1 MGFRTNRFT
10 FEKFVPPPPL
20 LDPSDALQPLH
31 MVLSYYKPF
40 ICAMSNSYL
49 TWLIHIWHDSFI
61 CDMTHS
67 YLTWLIHI
75 WHDSFICDMTHW
87 YGTLLLQTLRMIF
100 SYKMSHMTYQRVPY
114 LQTLHVILSYYK
126 PFVWYSLINISESS
140 IFKLNMEESSI
151 FKLNM
156 GSIFTNPSYD
166 TLL

>member
-40 ICAMSNSYL
+40 ICAMSNSYV
-49 TWLIHIWHDSFI
+49 
-61 CDMTHS
+61 
-67 YLTWLIHI
+67 TWLIHI